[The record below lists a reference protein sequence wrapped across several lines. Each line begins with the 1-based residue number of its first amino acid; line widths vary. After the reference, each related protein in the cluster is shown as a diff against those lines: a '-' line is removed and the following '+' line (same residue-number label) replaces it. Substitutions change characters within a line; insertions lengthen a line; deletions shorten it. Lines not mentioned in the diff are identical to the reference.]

1 MPRRQHASGCSQRD
15 RGQTDRQTDSCGSG
29 SRNEGGASLQSS
41 MAERHSEHRVQKT
54 GQNPKRVLCMSLRG
68 SGFWELCLLHIGKN
82 DLRRT
87 FQGDGTRTRKG
98 KWIWFVP
105 FPTWSKGS
113 FLAFCQNSGLLK
125 RCVQFAK
132 PAHVDQGFAE
142 AAPVH
147 CRKCGG

>member
-15 RGQTDRQTDSCGSG
+15 RGQTDRQTAVGQAAEMKAAPAFRAPWQRDTLSTGSRKQARTQSVFSACPCGVQGSG
-29 SRNEGGASLQSS
+29 S
-41 MAERHSEHRVQKT
+41 
-54 GQNPKRVLCMSLRG
+54 
-68 SGFWELCLLHIGKN
+68 CLLHIGKN

-98 KWIWFVP
+98 KWIWFVL

-132 PAHVDQGFAE
+132 PAHADQGFAE